1 MNPNLKAINDI
12 QFSHSLREHCTAE
25 KLAELIKAKVAGIP
39 NIESQKYNPEL
50 VLFIAKLIE
59 QTVYDNT
66 LNTDKASLF
75 IDIYKHVFELTAQDE
90 VIFRRLVDFMLD
102 NDMVTLE
109 TRTAAFFKRWFGF
122 VSRLLARQLS
132 KA

>member
-12 QFSHSLREHCTAE
+12 QFGNSLREHCTAE
-25 KLAELIKAKVAGIP
+25 KLAELIKAKVSSIP

-66 LNTDKASLF
+66 LSPDKATLF
-75 IDIYKHVFELTAQDE
+75 IDIYKHVFELDARDE

-102 NDMVTLE
+102 NNMVSLE
-109 TRTAAFFKRWFGF
+109 TRTAAFFKRLFGF
-122 VSRLLARQLS
+122 ASRLLAKQLS